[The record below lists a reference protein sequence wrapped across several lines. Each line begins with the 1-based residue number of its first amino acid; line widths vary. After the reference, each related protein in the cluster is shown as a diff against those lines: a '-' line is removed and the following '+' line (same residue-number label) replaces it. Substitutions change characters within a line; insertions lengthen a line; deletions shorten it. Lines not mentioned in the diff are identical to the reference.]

1 MNAKLSID
9 LTAYRDGTW
18 SVATILRTYDDRGAG
33 GVPSIV
39 WSRVV
44 DAPRVLELVVE
55 AAQHVMANEQKR
67 RDEGY
72 VAAGERE

>member
-18 SVATILRTYDDRGAG
+18 SVATILRNYDDRGVG
-33 GVPSIV
+33 GVPAIV

-44 DAPRVLELVVE
+44 DAPRVLELVVQ
-55 AAQHVMANEQKR
+55 AAQHVMASEQQR
-67 RDEGY
+67 RDQRQ